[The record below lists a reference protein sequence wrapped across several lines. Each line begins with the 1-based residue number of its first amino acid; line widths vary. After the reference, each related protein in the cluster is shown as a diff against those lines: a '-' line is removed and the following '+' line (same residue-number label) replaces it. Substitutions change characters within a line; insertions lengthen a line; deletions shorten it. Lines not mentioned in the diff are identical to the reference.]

1 MLYDGDTGLI
11 YRTCPGSRGFSPHG
25 TRPTVADLATF
36 MATKREW
43 TCDFP
48 ILTSEEAP
56 KGSKRAR
63 REPAVKAEVPAEEPI
78 VVKKKSVCSHSQGT
92 AWPSTP
98 RWST

>member
-1 MLYDGDTGLI
+1 M
-11 YRTCPGSRGFSPHG
+11 
-25 TRPTVADLATF
+25 ADLATF

-78 VVKKKSVCSHSQGT
+78 VVKKKEKATEAEFIAFAKWFAPPLEEARGME
-92 AWPSTP
+92 A
-98 RWST
+98 